1 MLSGIPDKTPFKLC
15 RKFKWRRKIM
25 CFAKNPPQGLSRRNF
40 VAGAAA
46 AAVAGSAGIAAL
58 APAVAAQSG
67 EKTEAPVQTMNTYG
81 SDLLNMMVLRTYPI
95 AIKMLKN
102 ESEIPKG
109 AVRPKKDLGT
119 HYAACQAFGIVRR
132 RGTALAMFIEDH
144 WCFEPIIGYGLVE
157 PPKDFLEGSGSA
169 FFVRSKEGARQRSM
183 DIPLLPYGKYAGMVL
198 APLHKANFSP
208 DLTMIY
214 CNATQLRHM
223 LFSYMLN
230 NGRRVTST
238 LDPIWSCVHSIVPS
252 LLKNTC
258 EVTVPDPGDFERAG
272 AADDE
277 MVFTVPASQMKE
289 FMDGVY
295 HYEKMGMG
303 YRSFGRELMGDFK
316 QPPFYQ
322 DYFKKW
328 GLDSSK

>member
-1 MLSGIPDKTPFKLC
+1 MCNLKAPGLT
-15 RKFKWRRKIM
+15 RR
-25 CFAKNPPQGLSRRNF
+25 SF

-46 AAVAGSAGIAAL
+46 AAVGGSAGLVNIANA
-58 APAVAAQSG
+58 AVAQSG
-67 EKTEAPVQTMNTYG
+67 EKPAASIETMNAYG
-81 SDLLNMMVLRTYPI
+81 SDLLNMLVLRTYPI
-95 AIKMLKN
+95 AIKMLKD
-102 ESEIPKG
+102 ESEIPPG
-109 AVRPKKDLGT
+109 AVRPHRDLKT
-119 HYAACQAFGIVRR
+119 HYSACQAFGIVRR

-169 FFVRSKEGARQRSM
+169 FFVQSKEGARQRSQ
-183 DIPLLPYGKYAGMVL
+183 DIALLPHGKYAGMVL

-214 CNATQLRHM
+214 SNASQLRHM
-223 LFSYMLN
+223 LFALMLK

-252 LLKNTC
+252 LLNGNC
-258 EVTVPDPGDFERAG
+258 YVTVPDPGDFERAG
-272 AADDE
+272 TGDDE
-277 MVFTVPASQMKE
+277 MIFTVPAGRMKE

-303 YRSFGRELMGDFK
+303 YRSFSRELKGDFQ

-322 DYFKKW
+322 QYFKMW
-328 GLDSSK
+328 GLDTPNK